1 MLEFDDIHRLVNA
14 DKRLPEHSAPEER
27 MAYYELAGISER
39 LGKMLITKNEAT
51 AQKAA
56 VRKRFDELRQGRL
69 LNLEAYFSYQ
79 KNIKSGE
86 EKISEL
92 IKAIAP
98 GADFEKLLRDA
109 LGIISLFEGQT
120 PGVYE
125 KVFDRMMK
133 ESA

>member
-1 MLEFDDIHRLVNA
+1 MLEFDDIHRLVMA

-56 VRKRFDELRQGRL
+56 VRKRFNDRRKARL
-69 LNLEAYFSYQ
+69 LNLEAYVSYQ
-79 KNIKSGE
+79 NNIKAAESR
-86 EKISEL
+86 ISEL
-92 IKAIAP
+92 LKSISP
-98 GADFEKLLRDA
+98 GADFGKLLRDA

-125 KVFDRMMK
+125 RIFDGKMK